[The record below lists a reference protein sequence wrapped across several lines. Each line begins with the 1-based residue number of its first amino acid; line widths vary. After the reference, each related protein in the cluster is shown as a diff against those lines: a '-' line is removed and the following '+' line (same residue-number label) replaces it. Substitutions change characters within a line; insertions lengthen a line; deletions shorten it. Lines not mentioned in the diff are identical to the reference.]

1 MQGRTKYIENNNNYT
16 FDGDCGIV
24 RAMMKNQNTYVGCEL
39 YAGGD
44 YR

>member
-16 FDGDCGIV
+16 FDDDCGIV
-24 RAMMKNQNTYVGCEL
+24 RAMTKNQSTYVGCEL